1 MQILKY
7 ENVFEFSMLA
17 RVWCTFSSVKSA
29 IQSPRELVATWQPKE
44 ARITYKAYE
53 YL

>member
-1 MQILKY
+1 
-7 ENVFEFSMLA
+7 MLA
-17 RVWCTFSSVKSA
+17 RVWCAFSSVKSA